1 MESLKLLNGK
11 RIVTEVESEREC
23 AEEGK
28 PKEKAHS
35 LIKGVFYRK
44 NLLDAF
50 RRVKANAGSEGIDG
64 ETIEDFETNL
74 EENILRLEREIQ
86 EGRYEPQ
93 AVRRVWIPKGDGR
106 QRPLGIPAVRDRV
119 VQQSL
124 RMKLEPV
131 FEPHFSET
139 SYGFRPGRSAHQ
151 AMGDIVM
158 SVSQGGEW
166 IVEADIEGYFDNI
179 DHEKLIDAVAE
190 RVSDG
195 SALGLIRKFLK
206 SGVMEELKV
215 RRTTQGTPQGGVI
228 SPLLANI
235 YLDAF
240 DQEMSK
246 RGYRVVRYADDWVIV
261 CKEKAEAIEALRLMK
276 QIIEGKLG
284 LKLHAVKT
292 RIVHIE
298 KGFEFLGFLI
308 RESASLYVMPRPKA
322 LGQIKAKVRNI
333 TKRSNPWS
341 VEEMVKYLNQ
351 VLRGWGNY
359 FRRTKVKRMY
369 WRLDKWITRR
379 VWAFMAKRWKNQL
392 YRKHPSG
399 YLRNDLGLISLYGLA
414 KAVS

>member
-1 MESLKLLNGK
+1 MSVESLKLLSTK

-23 AEEGK
+23 AEEAR
-28 PKEKAHS
+28 PKAHS

-44 NLLDAF
+44 NLLEAF

-64 ETIEDFETNL
+64 ETVEDFETNL

-86 EGRYEPQ
+86 EDRYQPQ

-124 RMKLEPV
+124 RMKMEPV

-139 SYGFRPGRSAHQ
+139 SYGYRPKRSAHQ
-151 AMGDIVM
+151 ALGDIAM
-158 SVSQGGEW
+158 SLSEGGEW
-166 IVEADIEGYFDNI
+166 IVEADIEGYFDHI
-179 DHEKLIDAVAE
+179 DHERLIDAVAE

-195 SALGLIRKFLK
+195 SVLRLIRKFLK

-240 DQEMSK
+240 DQEMSE

-261 CKEKAEAIEALRLMK
+261 CKKKAEAVEALRLMRE
-276 QIIEGKLG
+276 IIEGKLG
-284 LKLHAVKT
+284 LKLHPVKT

-298 KGFEFLGFLI
+298 RGFEFLGFLI
-308 RESASLYVMPRPKA
+308 RESASLYVIPRPKA
-322 LGQIKAKVRNI
+322 LGQIREKVREI

-359 FRRTKVKRMY
+359 YRRANVKRMF
-369 WRLDKWITRR
+369 WRLDKWIARR

-392 YRKHPSG
+392 YKNHPPG
-399 YLRNDLGLISLYGLA
+399 YLRDDLGLISLYRLA
-414 KAVS
+414 KTVS